1 MPDPAPEPTSITW
14 LRRNAQWLLLA
25 GVVVAFALPRLS
37 PFEGVNEY
45 LNVFQRFS
53 EWLLRRLESLFA
65 EYGYL
70 VVFLG
75 VLLENSMF
83 LGLLV
88 PGSIILILGG
98 LSAQNGSINIW
109 YVIALAIAGTIIG
122 DTLSYVVGRLG
133 LTRRLADGS
142 FGGAMEK
149 AGSSM
154 RSNHVWMILAYH
166 WAGYSRVVGPAA
178 AGLFGIPY
186 RRWAPLDHAGAI
198 VWVICYV
205 MIGVVLGVFGV
216 EFGDTNS
223 MVRLLELMFTGLL
236 VAAIVLTIV
245 RSRRER
251 RPEHAATAV
260 MPVDE

>member
-142 FGGAMEK
+142 FGGAME
-149 AGSSM
+149 
-154 RSNHVWMILAYH
+154 
-166 WAGYSRVVGPAA
+166 
-178 AGLFGIPY
+178 
-186 RRWAPLDHAGAI
+186 
-198 VWVICYV
+198 
-205 MIGVVLGVFGV
+205 
-216 EFGDTNS
+216 
-223 MVRLLELMFTGLL
+223 
-236 VAAIVLTIV
+236 
-245 RSRRER
+245 
-251 RPEHAATAV
+251 
-260 MPVDE
+260 

>member
-1 MPDPAPEPTSITW
+1 MTDTGEGQSTLAW
-14 LRRNAQWLLLA
+14 VRRNAQWLLLA
-25 GVVVAFALPRLS
+25 GVVVVFALPRLS
-37 PFEGVNEY
+37 PFEGAAEY
-45 LNVFQRFS
+45 VNVFQRLS
-53 EWLLRRLESLFA
+53 EWLLRKLESLFA

-98 LSAQNGSINIW
+98 LSAQNGSINLW
-109 YVIALAIAGTIIG
+109 YVIALGIAGTIIG

-142 FGGAMEK
+142 LGGAMER

-154 RSNHVWMILAYH
+154 RSNHVWMIMAYH

-186 RRWAPLDHAGAI
+186 RRWAPLDHAGAAL
-198 VWVICYV
+198 WVTSYV
-205 MIGVVLGVFGV
+205 MIGVVLGLFGV
-216 EFGDTNS
+216 EFGDTKL
-223 MVRLLELMFTGLL
+223 MVRLFELMFTALL
-236 VAAIVLTIV
+236 VAAIALTVI

-251 RPEHAATAV
+251 PAEHAATV
-260 MPVDE
+260 VIRVEE